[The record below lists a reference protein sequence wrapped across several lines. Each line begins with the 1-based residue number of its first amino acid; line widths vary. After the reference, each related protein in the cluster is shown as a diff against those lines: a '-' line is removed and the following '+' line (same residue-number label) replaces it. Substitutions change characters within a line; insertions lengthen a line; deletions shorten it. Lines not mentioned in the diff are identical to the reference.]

1 MSARDGVHTRT
12 CSLCEA
18 MCGLHVHV
26 EGGRVAK
33 IRANEDD
40 VWSRGYICPK
50 GTTLGHLHEDP
61 DRLRRPLVRD
71 GSSWREVGWAEA
83 FDEIERRLRPILA
96 REGREAVT
104 CYIGNPTAH
113 NFSLSRYVPAFVAMS
128 QLPRLY
134 SAGTVDQWPKN
145 LAVALMY
152 GGMWTIPLPDLDR
165 TEYLLVLGAN
175 PHASQGSLL
184 AAADVLGRFDSIRR
198 RGGKVVVVDPRRTGT
213 VRHADE
219 WIPIRPGTDAALLLA
234 MAQVLFAERRVELGA
249 LAGRVRGLEDVARLC
264 APFTPEAV
272 ASTCRIPADTIRRL
286 ARELSSAGRAA
297 VYGRIGTCNQEF
309 GTLASWLVEVLN
321 IVTGNLDREGGSMFS
336 NPIAWSL
343 TSLTPPEFAN
353 GFEFGRWKSRVRG
366 APEVLGQVPVS
377 CLAEEIATPGP
388 GQVKA
393 LITIAGNPVLS
404 SPDAGRLD
412 AALPQLECMVSVDN
426 WRNETTRHAHVILPG
441 LSVLEQPHYDELIWS
456 WAVRNA
462 GKYSPPVFEPEPGRP
477 HEWEIL
483 LTLAAMLNGMP
494 ARDVNAGGLDD
505 LFFAGLVAA
514 AAGRRGSP
522 IAGREPGEIL
532 KLHPERGPRR
542 ILDLQIR
549 TGPWG
554 EGYGANPQGLT
565 LASFEREPNGIDRGA
580 LTPRLGEV
588 LATPSGQVELAPE
601 YITRDLARLAQ
612 RLDREDP
619 PLVLVSRRHLR
630 SNNSWMHNV
639 APLVSGKDRCTL
651 LVHPDDAAR
660 HGLRNGARAQVKS
673 EAGRIEVP
681 VEVTD
686 EMMPG
691 VVCLPHGWGHDKPG
705 TQLGVAARHAGAC
718 NNVLAPGELVDVPSG
733 NAIVNGIPVEIASAE
748 GARSEAK
755 PSEGGPSQRAAL

>member
-26 EGGRVAK
+26 EGGRVTK
-33 IRANEDD
+33 IRPNPDD

-50 GTTLGHLHEDP
+50 GTALGHLHEDP

-71 GSSWREVGWAEA
+71 GASWREVSWPEA
-83 FDEIERRLRPILA
+83 FAEIERRLAPVLA
-96 REGREAVT
+96 RDGRDALT

-128 QLPRLY
+128 GIARLY

-145 LAVALMY
+145 VTVALMY
-152 GGMWTIPLPDLDR
+152 GGMWAIPTPDLDR
-165 TEYLLVLGAN
+165 TDHLLVLGAN

-184 AAADVLGRFDSIRR
+184 AAADVLGRFDAIRK

-213 VRHADE
+213 LRHADE
-219 WIPIRPGTDAALLLA
+219 WLPIRPGTDAALLLA
-234 MAQVLFAERRVELGA
+234 MAQVLFAEGRVKLGA
-249 LAGRVRGLEDVARLC
+249 LEGRVRGVEEVRRLC
-264 APFTPEAV
+264 REFTPEAV
-272 ASTCRIPADTIRRL
+272 ASTCQIPAETIRRL
-286 ARELSSAGRAA
+286 ARELAAAPRAA

-321 IVTGNLDREGGSMFS
+321 ILTGNLDREGGSMFS

-343 TSLTPPEFAN
+343 ASLTPPEFAQ
-353 GFEFGRWKSRVRG
+353 GFTFGRWKSRVRG

-377 CLAEEIATPGP
+377 CLAEEIDTPGP
-388 GQVKA
+388 GQIKA
-393 LITIAGNPVLS
+393 LVTIAGNPVLS
-404 SPDAGRLD
+404 SPESSRLD

-426 WRNETTRHAHVILPG
+426 WRNETTRHAHVTLPG

-462 GKYSPPVFEPEPGRP
+462 GKYSPPVFEPETGRP

-483 LTLAAMLNGMP
+483 LTLAALAQGMK
-494 ARDVNAGGLDD
+494 AADVNAHALDD
-505 LFFAGLVAA
+505 LFFGGLCAA
-514 AAGRRGSP
+514 AAARRGSP
-522 IAGREPGEIL
+522 IAGRDPGEIAAQQR
-532 KLHPERGPRR
+532 ERGPRR
-542 ILDLQIR
+542 VLDLQIR

-554 EGYGANPQGLT
+554 DGYGANPGGLT
-565 LASFEREPNGIDRGA
+565 LADFEAAPDGIDRGA
-580 LTPRLGEV
+580 LTPRLAEI
-588 LATPSGQVELAPE
+588 LATPSGQVELAPAH
-601 YITRDLARLAQ
+601 ITADLPRLAARLG
-612 RLDREDP
+612 REEP
-619 PLVLVSRRHLR
+619 PLVLVSRRHVR

-639 APLVSGKDRCTL
+639 APLVTGKDRCTL
-651 LVHPDDAAR
+651 LVHPQDAAR
-660 HGLRNGARAQVKS
+660 LCLRDGARARVASK
-673 EAGRIEVP
+673 AGSIEVP

-691 VVCLPHGWGHDKPG
+691 VVSLPHGWGHDKAG
-705 TQLGVAARHAGAC
+705 AQLGVAARHAGAC

-733 NAIVNGIPVEIASAE
+733 NAVVNGIPVEVAPA
-748 GARSEAK
+748 
-755 PSEGGPSQRAAL
+755 